1 VVRYSYNDNEHEL
14 PCAAMP
20 CMFLRKM
27 FPCRSLPGK
36 IWTLKRIGERERESR
51 MLIDGLTRWLAIQV
65 QWPMLWFYQG
75 EAQIHARLST

>member
-1 VVRYSYNDNEHEL
+1 MHVSQENV
-14 PCAAMP
+14 
-20 CMFLRKM
+20 
-27 FPCRSLPGK
+27 SLQESSRENMDFEAH
-36 IWTLKRIGERERESR
+36 WRERESR